1 MKYFLVF
8 LVFTLT
14 FVGLT
19 QSADARGA
27 DEPCSYLDPS
37 KIRDSNGNCV
47 AGSAGSAHVV
57 SQARSSSEP
66 CSYLSPTK
74 YIRDSGGNCVL
85 AQQNTVSN
93 VAPAPVL
100 PTTHTTTI
108 IHAPPTVPVTAGSS
122 ANLSDVGVIALIGI
136 FALIAY
142 KIFGGRFRQPRMK
155 YRPRT
160 TQKSENF
167 AESDGAVEDNST
179 VHETTGRW
187 NGGYY
192 DDNTKEKFK

>member
-37 KIRDSNGNCV
+37 KIRDSSGNCV
-47 AGSAGSAHVV
+47 VGSSGSAHVV

-74 YIRDSGGNCVL
+74 YIRDSGGNCIL
-85 AQQNTVSN
+85 APKNTMSQVVPITSHAN
-93 VAPAPVL
+93 VPP
-100 PTTHTTTI
+100 TI
-108 IHAPPTVPVTAGSS
+108 IIQAPPTVPATASTSGS
-122 ANLSDVGVIALIGI
+122 LSDVGVIALLGI

-160 TQKSENF
+160 TQKSKNF